1 MSTLSTQTSGGRKQR
16 AQRRNSFLKWLAV
29 LGLIYLL
36 IVGVGVIS
44 RGFRTVVG
52 DEAEQLF
59 AFAKNPFLGLLI
71 GILTTAL
78 VQSSSTT
85 TSIIVGLVAGGLP
98 VRLAVPMIMG
108 SNIGTSVTNGIVS
121 LGFMGNQEEFKKA
134 FSASTVLDLFNLLAV
149 LIFFPLELL
158 FHPLERLST
167 TKAGFFLGGRDLS
180 MDSFDLVGALTRPA
194 RDLIRSA
201 TAFLP
206 EPANGVVQIVI
217 GIALI
222 FFAVQFMGK
231 LLKQLMVG
239 KAKDIL
245 HTALGRGPIAGILA
259 GIFVTILVQSS
270 SATTSLM
277 IPLAGSGL
285 FGLDVI
291 YPFTLGANIGTTIT
305 SLLAATSVTGERAI
319 PALEIA
325 LVHLFFNILGVL
337 VIFGLPFLRPLP
349 VKGALWLG
357 EAAAQR
363 RWVAFAYIIGT
374 FFVLPF
380 LLFGI
385 SLLFYPI

>member
-1 MSTLSTQTSGGRKQR
+1 MTTPSTRSSRPSESEPVRQGG
-16 AQRRNSFLKWLAV
+16 SFLRWLAV

-36 IVGVGVIS
+36 IVGVNVIS
-44 RGFRTVVG
+44 RGFRAVLG
-52 DEAEQLF
+52 DEAQQLF
-59 AFAKNPFLGLLI
+59 AFAENPFLGLLV
-71 GILTTAL
+71 GIVSTAL

-108 SNIGTSVTNGIVS
+108 ANIGTSVTNGIVS
-121 LGFMGNQEEFKKA
+121 LGYLKSKEEFKKA

-158 FHPLERLST
+158 FRPLERLST
-167 TKAGFFLGGRDLS
+167 ATAGFFLGDGDLS
-180 MDSFDLVGALTRPA
+180 MDDFDLVGAMVRPV

-206 EPANGVVQIVI
+206 EPFNGIAQILI

-222 FFAVQFMGK
+222 FFSVQFMGK

-239 KAKDIL
+239 RAKDIL
-245 HTALGRGPIAGILA
+245 HIALGRGPIAGILA
-259 GIFVTILVQSS
+259 GAFITILVQSS

-277 IPLAGSGL
+277 VPLAGSGV

-291 YPFTLGANIGTTIT
+291 YPFTLGANIGTTVT
-305 SLLAATSVTGERAI
+305 SLLAATAVSGDRAV
-319 PALEIA
+319 PSLEIA

-337 VIFGLPFLRPLP
+337 VIFGLPFLRFLP

-357 EAAAQR
+357 EAASER
-363 RWVAFAYIIGT
+363 KWVAFAYIIGT
-374 FFVLPF
+374 FFLLPL

-385 SLLFYPI
+385 SLLF

>member
-1 MSTLSTQTSGGRKQR
+1 MTTPSTQSPRPSGAEPARQG
-16 AQRRNSFLKWLAV
+16 NSFLSWLAI

-44 RGFRTVVG
+44 RGFRAVVG

-59 AFAKNPFLGLLI
+59 AFAENPFLGLLV
-71 GILTTAL
+71 GILATAL

-121 LGFMGNQEEFKKA
+121 LGYVKSKEEFKKA

-149 LIFFPLELL
+149 LVFFPLELL
-158 FHPLERLST
+158 FRPLERLST
-167 TKAGFFLGGRDLS
+167 ATAGFFLGDSDLS
-180 MDSFDLVGALTRPA
+180 IDEFDLIGAITRPV

-201 TAFLP
+201 TGFLP
-206 EPANGVVQIVI
+206 EPFNGIVQILI

-222 FFAVQFMGK
+222 FFSVQYVGK
-231 LLKQLMVG
+231 LLKRLMVG
-239 KAKDIL
+239 RAKEIL
-245 HTALGRGPIAGILA
+245 QTAMGRGPIASILA

-270 SATTSLM
+270 STTTSLM
-277 IPLAGSGL
+277 VPLAGSGV

-291 YPFTLGANIGTTIT
+291 YPFTLGANIGTTVT
-305 SLLAATSVTGERAI
+305 SLLAATSVSGERAI
-319 PALEIA
+319 PSLEIA
-325 LVHLFFNILGVL
+325 LVHLFFNLLGVL
-337 VIFGLPFLRPLP
+337 IIFGLPFLRPLP
-349 VKGALWLG
+349 VKGSLWLG
-357 EAAAQR
+357 QAASER
-363 RWVAFAYIIGT
+363 KWVAFVYIIGT
-374 FFVLPF
+374 FFVIPL

-385 SLLFYPI
+385 SLLF

>member
-1 MSTLSTQTSGGRKQR
+1 MSSTRSSKPSGTQPVQRSGFLS
-16 AQRRNSFLKWLAV
+16 WLAV
-29 LGLIYLL
+29 LALVYLL

-44 RGFRTVVG
+44 RGFRAAIG

-59 AFAKNPFLGLLI
+59 AFAENPFLGLLI
-71 GILTTAL
+71 GILATAL

-108 SNIGTSVTNGIVS
+108 SNIGTSVTSGIVS
-121 LGFMGNQEEFKKA
+121 LGYLGNKEEFKKA

-158 FHPLERLST
+158 FRPLERLST
-167 TKAGFFLGGRDLS
+167 ATAGFFLGDSDLS
-180 MDSFDLVGALTRPA
+180 LDEFDLVGTLTRPA

-201 TAFLP
+201 TGFLP
-206 EPANGVVQIVI
+206 EPYNGILQILI
-217 GIALI
+217 GIGLI
-222 FFAVQFMGK
+222 FFSVQFMGK
-231 LLKQLMVG
+231 LLKRLMVG
-239 KAKDIL
+239 RAKDIL
-245 HTALGRGPIAGILA
+245 HTALGKGPIAGILA
-259 GIFVTILVQSS
+259 GIFITVLVQSS

-277 IPLAGSGL
+277 VPLAGSGL

-291 YPFTLGANIGTTIT
+291 YPFTLGANIGTTVT

-319 PALEIA
+319 PSLEIA
-325 LVHLFFNILGVL
+325 LVHLFFNLLGV
-337 VIFGLPFLRPLP
+337 VIIFSTPLLRLLP
-349 VKGALWLG
+349 VKGALRLG
-357 EAAAQR
+357 EAASER
-363 RWVAFAYIIGT
+363 KWVAFAYIIGT

-385 SLLFYPI
+385 SLLF

>member
-1 MSTLSTQTSGGRKQR
+1 MRTPSTDSPRPSEPQP
-16 AQRRNSFLKWLAV
+16 AQQSNSILRWLAV

-36 IVGVGVIS
+36 IVGVNVIS
-44 RGFRTVVG
+44 RGFRAVLG
-52 DEAEQLF
+52 DEAQQLF
-59 AFAKNPFLGLLI
+59 AFAENPFLGLLV
-71 GILTTAL
+71 GIVSTAL

-108 SNIGTSVTNGIVS
+108 ANIGTSVTNGIVS
-121 LGFMGNQEEFKKA
+121 LGYVGKKDEFKKA

-158 FHPLERLST
+158 FRPLERLST
-167 TKAGFFLGGRDLS
+167 ATASFFLGDSDLS
-180 MDSFDLVGALTRPA
+180 MDDFDLVGALVRPI

-201 TAFLP
+201 TGFLP
-206 EPANGVVQIVI
+206 EPFDGIAQILI

-222 FFAVQFMGK
+222 FFSVQFIGK

-239 KAKDIL
+239 RAKDIL
-245 HTALGRGPIAGILA
+245 HTAIGRGPIAGILA
-259 GIFVTILVQSS
+259 GAFMTILVQSS

-277 IPLAGSGL
+277 VPLAGSGV

-291 YPFTLGANIGTTIT
+291 YPFTLGANVGTTVT
-305 SLLAATSVTGERAI
+305 SLLAATAVSGERAV
-319 PALEIA
+319 PSLEIA
-325 LVHLFFNILGVL
+325 LVHLFFNVLGVL
-337 VIFGLPFLRPLP
+337 IIFGLPFLRPLP

-357 EAAAQR
+357 RAASER
-363 RWVAFAYIIGT
+363 KWVALVYLIGA
-374 FFVLPF
+374 FFVLPL

-385 SLLFYPI
+385 SLLF